1 MTIQAEDPLRIQYH
15 EDPPH
20 GARIKVIGVGGGGN
34 NAVNR
39 MIAAGV
45 EGVEFITA
53 NTDVQALK
61 ASNAPIKLQ
70 LGVKLTSGLGAGA
83 NPDVGRRAALEDSE
97 KIIEALEGA
106 DMVFVTAGLGGGT
119 GTGAAPVIASLASE
133 MGALTV
139 AVVTRPFGFEGK
151 RRMMQAERGLQEL
164 LEAVDTLIVIPN
176 EKLLAVAK
184 DAGFFESFQI
194 ADDVLRQAVQ
204 GISDI
209 ITIPGVINRDFA
221 DVKTTMAGMGY
232 AVMGTA
238 ARSGETRAKDAAA
251 AAMASPLLEAGAIDG
266 ARGILIN
273 VTGSS
278 SLKLSEVNE
287 ASTIIQSAAHE
298 DANIIFGAV
307 LDERLGDEVK
317 ITVIATGFREMPHA
331 RPAAPVAAAEP
342 VIAAAVAPRVPVVP
356 QPVPVAEVPAPVIP
370 VAPPVAIAPV
380 AEPAPVVEEQRFFR
394 PERRERM
401 LADASLPTIRHED
414 VPVQPRA
421 GGSGIS
427 SVRAAA
433 DRFAAEHAALA
444 APAAVPA
451 PAIATP
457 APPAAPAV
465 SAAPATPPAPAMA
478 APVAPPIPTFSVKSF
493 AVQTPAPEPIPAPIP
508 EAVEPVVAAP
518 PVFAPETVTSEAE
531 EPDFRVSVVSAA
543 MAETH
548 RSAPQVFAS
557 APQLGL
563 APPPE
568 PVPPVQP
575 IAAQAPVAQTPVA
588 QVPRE
593 PVAASSLTTSA
604 AEVAPQPRVVTAPVA
619 PEPELRAVPASIFD
633 DEFFRVPV
641 PAPAPTRQEERPEP
655 SKSSSFFLNTPAFR
669 TSTPPSPRQSEAPG
683 GYEAG
688 AGYERPAPPP
698 APRPAERLIERH
710 IEPEIEAP
718 VATERPRQEA
728 PARSSFFFGRKAAPV
743 EAVETVDADELD
755 IPAFLRRGR

>member
-151 RRMMQAERGLQEL
+151 RRMTQAERGLQEL

-317 ITVIATGFREMPHA
+317 ITVIATGFREMPHP
-331 RPAAPVAAAEP
+331 RPVAPVPASEMVPVAAAAAKAPVAAEP
-342 VIAAAVAPRVPVVP
+342 VPMMEVAAAAPP
-356 QPVPVAEVPAPVIP
+356 P
-370 VAPPVAIAPV
+370 VAPPVAIPVAVAPV
-380 AEPAPVVEEQRFFR
+380 AEPSPVIEEQRFFR

-401 LADASLPTIRHED
+401 LADAALPTIRHED
-414 VPVQPRA
+414 VPVQPRVA
-421 GGSGIS
+421 GPGIS

-433 DRFAAEHAALA
+433 DRFAAEHAAFTPTA
-444 APAAVPA
+444 APPIAEAPAPAPAPASAPAAVAPVAPARPA
-451 PAIATP
+451 PAVP
-457 APPAAPAV
+457 AASSVSVAAAPASAPTAPTPVQPAPRV
-465 SAAPATPPAPAMA
+465 SAVPVA
-478 APVAPPIPTFSVKSF
+478 APVAMAPVSTA
-493 AVQTPAPEPIPAPIP
+493 AVPVPEAISAPIP
-508 EAVEPVVAAP
+508 EVPEPVVAAP
-518 PVFAPETVTSEAE
+518 ANVAPAAE
-531 EPDFRVSVVSAA
+531 EPDFRVSVVPAA

-548 RSAPQVFAS
+548 RWAPSVFAAAPQVDVVS
-557 APQLGL
+557 QEEPAPAIQQT
-563 APPPE
+563 AP
-568 PVPPVQP
+568 VV
-575 IAAQAPVAQTPVA
+575 AQAS
-588 QVPRE
+588 RE

-604 AEVAPQPRVVTAPVA
+604 AQVAPRPRAVAPPPA
-619 PEPELRAVPASIFD
+619 PEPPPSIFD
-633 DEFFRVPV
+633 DDFFRTPV
-641 PAPAPTRQEERPEP
+641 PTRQEERAEEP
-655 SKSSSFFLNTPAFR
+655 KPKSSFLSSPAFR
-669 TSTPPSPRQSEAPG
+669 TSTPPSPRQADTVG
-683 GYEAG
+683 GYETGGGLRTASGSSTSTG
-688 AGYERPAPPP
+688 AACGD
-698 APRPAERLIERH
+698 
-710 IEPEIEAP
+710 
-718 VATERPRQEA
+718 
-728 PARSSFFFGRKAAPV
+728 SSG
-743 EAVETVDADELD
+743 
-755 IPAFLRRGR
+755 